1 MIVKMRKLMA
11 LSSKDDYREV
21 LKNLTGLGCVELESA
36 EREIAKE
43 AGELVSVS
51 SVDTGSREAKAII
64 SSAVKSLDR
73 YSPHKVSM
81 LAPRDP
87 LNEKQ
92 LFDKVLMERGYKAAK
107 RIKEISD
114 SIDENN
120 AKVVKAENKQAFLEP
135 WKKLDVP
142 LNEEGTRFTAF
153 LKGVIPSEANF
164 ENVKKETYEVS
175 SDCELTLISTDR
187 EQHYITVLVHV
198 GVRDDILEKL
208 KKFGFT
214 HVSFSEFTGTASE
227 NIELLK
233 AQQEELKKENEGLV
247 NEIKE
252 LSPMRKYITA
262 AYDAFTQ
269 EAVRDELSSTLA
281 MTKKTVVLTGWV
293 PSDKEETVAAL
304 LKESGCAWEFSDPA
318 EGDDVPVAYKTNKFA
333 EPFVGIT
340 DMYGTPPYNS
350 IVDPNPLMS
359 IFYFT
364 FFGFMMCDAMYG
376 ILIFLGSLLALK
388 MKRPSGSMQGM
399 LKMFMYCGISTFIA
413 GALTGGW
420 FADSVSAVSL
430 WLTGTAVSIPPLWF
444 DPLKNPMMML
454 AFSLA
459 LGAIQLITGMAL
471 AGYRMIKQGHLMD
484 AVFDIGSW
492 WVLFAGIAIFGLLG
506 AEWGLYVALAGA
518 LMLLLTGGRK
528 KKGLGK
534 ITGGLGSLYNIT
546 SYVSDLLSYSR
557 IMALGLSGAVVGQ
570 VVNKIA
576 TMAHG
581 VKGIVLFI
589 FVFIF
594 GHIFNIAVSLLGA
607 YVHSSR
613 LQYIEFYGK
622 FFDDGGRAFK
632 PLSNNTKYVEIIKE

>member
-1 MIVKMRKLMA
+1 MIVRMRKLMA
-11 LSSKDDYREV
+11 FCSKDNYREV
-21 LKNLTGLGCVELESA
+21 LKELTGLGCVELESA
-36 EREIAKE
+36 QREVIKE
-43 AGELVSVS
+43 SGDLVSTC
-51 SVDTGSREAKAII
+51 SVDTGSNEAKSVI
-64 SSAVKSLDR
+64 SSAIRSLDR
-73 YSPHKVSM
+73 YAPHKVSM

-87 LNEKQ
+87 LKEGQ
-92 LFDKVLMERGYKAAK
+92 LFDKSLMERGQKAAQK
-107 RIKEISD
+107 IKDLSD

-120 AKVVKAENKQAFLEP
+120 AQILKAENKIAFLNP
-135 WKKLDVP
+135 WEGLDVP
-142 LNEEGTRFTAF
+142 LEENETRFTF
-153 LKGVIPSEANF
+153 FTKGVIPSEVDF
-164 ENVKKETYEVS
+164 ENVKTEISKVS
-175 SDCELTLISTDR
+175 TECEITLISTDK
-187 EQHYITVLVHV
+187 EQHYITALCYKKSWDEVLN
-198 GVRDDILEKL
+198 KL
-208 KKFGFT
+208 KDFSFAP
-214 HVSFSEFTGTASE
+214 VSFHEYTGTAKE
-227 NIELLK
+227 NIVS
-233 AQQEELKKENEGLV
+233 LKKRIKSLNDENEGLI
-247 NEIKE
+247 NEIK
-252 LSPMRKYITA
+252 SSSSMRKDIFA

-269 EAVRDELSSTLA
+269 EAKRDELSSSLG
-281 MTKKTVVLTGWV
+281 MTKKTVILTGWV
-293 PSDKEETVAAL
+293 PKEREKDVEAL
-304 LKESGCAWEFSDPA
+304 FEKKGCAWEFADPSD
-318 EGDDVPVAYKTNKFA
+318 GDDVPVTYKTNRFS
-333 EPFVGIT
+333 ESFVGIT

-350 IVDPNPLMS
+350 IIDPNPLMS

-376 ILIFLGSLLALK
+376 ILIFLGSYIFLK
-388 MKRPSGSMQGM
+388 LKRPSGTMQGM

-430 WLTGTAVSIPPLWF
+430 WLTGTAVSIPPIWF

-459 LGAIQLITGMAL
+459 LGAVQLIAGMAL
-471 AGYRMIKQGHLMD
+471 AGWRMIKQGHPMD

-492 WVLFAGIAIFGLLG
+492 WVLFAGLGIFAMGINS
-506 AEWGLYVALAGA
+506 GLYVALLGA
-518 LMLLLTGGRK
+518 LLLLLTGGRK
-528 KKGLGK
+528 NKGLGK

-581 VKGIVLFI
+581 FMGILLFVL
-589 FVFIF
+589 VFIF

>member
-11 LSSKDDYREV
+11 LCSKDNYREV
-21 LKNLTGLGCVELESA
+21 LKDLTSLGCVELESA
-36 EREIAKE
+36 QKE
-43 AGELVSVS
+43 VMKESGDLVTVS
-51 SVDTGSREAKAII
+51 SVDTGSTEAKAVI
-64 SSAVKSLDR
+64 SSAIKSLDR
-73 YSPHKVSM
+73 YAPQKVSM

-87 LNEKQ
+87 LNESQ
-92 LFDKVLMERGYKAAK
+92 LFDRVLMERGQKAAQ
-107 RIKEISD
+107 RIKDLSD
-114 SIDENN
+114 GIDENN
-120 AKVVKAENKQAFLEP
+120 AKILKAENKIAFLSP
-135 WKKLDVP
+135 WKGLDVP
-142 LNEEGTRFTAF
+142 LEENETRFTSF
-153 LKGVIPSEANF
+153 TKGVMPSEMDI
-164 ENVKKETYEVS
+164 ENVKKEIYDVS
-175 SDCELTLISTDR
+175 SECEITLISTDR
-187 EQHYITVLVHV
+187 EQHYITVLCHKKSWDEV
-198 GVRDDILEKL
+198 LEKL
-208 KKFGFT
+208 KSL
-214 HVSFSEFTGTASE
+214 SFAPISFHEYKGTAKE
-227 NIELLK
+227 NIDSLK
-233 AQQEELKKENEGLV
+233 A
-247 NEIKE
+247 EIKSLE
-252 LSPMRKYITA
+252 DEREKFIAEIKNNSSMRKDISA

-269 EAVRDELSSTLA
+269 EVKRDELSSSLG

-293 PSDKEETVAAL
+293 PQDREKEV
-304 LKESGCAWEFSDPA
+304 ESLFSSKGCAWEFSDPE
-318 EGDDVPVAYKTNKFA
+318 EGDDVPVTYKTNKFSQS
-333 EPFVGIT
+333 FVGIT
-340 DMYGTPPYNS
+340 EMYGTPPYSS
-350 IVDPNPLMS
+350 IIDPNPLMS

-376 ILIFLGSLLALK
+376 ILIFLGSYIFLK
-388 MKRPSGSMQGM
+388 LKRPSGSMQGM

-420 FADSVSAVSL
+420 FADSVSAVSM
-430 WLTGTAVSIPPLWF
+430 WLTGTAISIPPLWF

-459 LGAIQLITGMAL
+459 LGAVQLITGMAL
-471 AGYRMIKQGHLMD
+471 AGWRMIKQGHPMD

-492 WVLFAGIAIFGLLG
+492 WVLFAGLGIFGLLG
-506 AEWGLYVALAGA
+506 ASAGLYIALLGA

-528 KKGLGK
+528 KKGIGK

-581 VKGIVLFI
+581 VLGIVLFVL
-589 FVFIF
+589 VFIF

-632 PLSNNTKYVEIIKE
+632 PLANNTKYVEIIKE

>member
-11 LSSKDDYREV
+11 LSSKDNYREV
-21 LKNLTGLGCVELESA
+21 LKELTSLGCVELESA
-36 EREIAKE
+36 QREVSKE
-43 AGELVSVS
+43 AGSLVSVS
-51 SVDTGSREAKAII
+51 SVDTGSQEARAVI
-64 SSAVKSLDR
+64 SSAIRSLDR
-73 YSPHKVSM
+73 YAPHKVSM
-81 LAPRDP
+81 LSPRDP

-92 LFDKVLMERGYKAAK
+92 LFDKVLMERGQKSAEK
-107 RIKEISD
+107 IKELSD
-114 SIDENN
+114 RIDENN
-120 AKVVKAENKQAFLEP
+120 AKVIKAENKIAFLNP
-135 WKKLDVP
+135 WVKLDVP

-153 LKGVIPSEANF
+153 MKGVIPSDADF
-164 ENVKKETYEVS
+164 EKVKKEAYEVS
-175 SDCELTLISTDR
+175 GDCEITLISSDR
-187 EQHYITVLVHV
+187 EQHYITVLVHNS
-198 GVRDDILEKL
+198 VRDNILEKL
-208 KKFGFT
+208 KSEGFT
-214 HVSFSEFTGTASE
+214 HVSFNEYAGTASE

-233 AQQEELKKENEGLV
+233 SEIESLKKENEGLIGM
-247 NEIKE
+247 IKE
-252 LSPMRKYITA
+252 TAPMRKYISA

-269 EAVRDELSSTLA
+269 EEARDELSSTLA

-293 PSDKEETVAAL
+293 PADKEETVKNL
-304 LKESGCAWEFSDPA
+304 LETNGCAWEFTDPA
-318 EGDDVPVAYKTNKFA
+318 EEDDVPVAYKTNKFA

-376 ILIFLGSLLALK
+376 ILIFLGSLLVIK
-388 MKRPSGSMQGM
+388 MKRPSGSMRGM

-420 FADSVSAVSL
+420 FADSVAAVSL

-459 LGAIQLITGMAL
+459 LGAVQLITGMAL

-492 WVLFAGIAIFGLLG
+492 WVLFAGLAVFGLMG
-506 AEWGLYVALAGA
+506 AQWGLYLALAGA
-518 LMLLLTGGRK
+518 LLLLLTGGRK
-528 KKGLGK
+528 KKGFGK

-581 VKGIVLFI
+581 FMGIILFI

>member
-11 LSSKDDYREV
+11 LCSKDNYRDV
-21 LKNLTGLGCVELESA
+21 LKELTSLGCVELESA
-36 EREIAKE
+36 QREVMKE
-43 AGELVSVS
+43 SGDLLATS
-51 SVDTGSREAKAII
+51 SVDTGSGEAKAVI
-64 SSAVKSLDR
+64 SSAIKSLDR
-73 YSPHKVSM
+73 YAPHKVSM

-92 LFDKVLMERGYKAAK
+92 LFDKVLMERGQKAAA
-107 RIKEISD
+107 RIKELSD

-120 AKVVKAENKQAFLEP
+120 AKILKAENKIAFLSP
-135 WKKLDVP
+135 WKGLDVP
-142 LNEEGTRFTAF
+142 LEENETRFTIF
-153 LKGVIPSEANF
+153 SKGVIPSEVDV
-164 ENVKKETYEVS
+164 ENAKKEIYKASSECEV
-175 SDCELTLISTDR
+175 TLISSDR
-187 EQHYITVLVHV
+187 EQHYITILCHKENWDEV
-198 GVRDDILEKL
+198 LEKL
-208 KKFGFT
+208 K
-214 HVSFSEFTGTASE
+214 SFSFAPVAFHEYKGTAEE
-227 NIELLK
+227 NTASLK
-233 AQQEELKKENEGLV
+233 E
-247 NEIKE
+247 EIKSLADE
-252 LSPMRKYITA
+252 REGFIAEIKNNSSMRKDISA
-262 AYDAFTQ
+262 AYDAFAQ
-269 EAVRDELSSTLA
+269 EAERDELSSSLG

-293 PSDKEETVAAL
+293 PQDREKEVEAL
-304 LKESGCAWEFSDPA
+304 FSSKGCAWEFSDPK
-318 EGDDVPVAYKTNKFA
+318 EGDDVPVTYKTNKFS
-333 EPFVGIT
+333 ESFVGIT
-340 DMYGTPPYNS
+340 DMYGTPPYSS
-350 IVDPNPLMS
+350 IIDPNPLMS

-376 ILIFLGSLLALK
+376 ILIFLGSYIFLK
-388 MKRPSGSMQGM
+388 LKRPSGSMQGM

-413 GALTGGW
+413 GVLTGGW
-420 FADSVSAVSL
+420 FADSVSAVSM

-459 LGAIQLITGMAL
+459 LGAVQLITGMAL
-471 AGYRMIKQGHLMD
+471 AGWRMIKQGYPMD

-492 WVLFAGIAIFGLLG
+492 WVLFAGLGIFAMGKNF
-506 AEWGLYVALAGA
+506 GLYVALAGA

-528 KKGLGK
+528 KKGIGK

-581 VKGIVLFI
+581 FMGILLFV

-594 GHIFNIAVSLLGA
+594 GHVFNIAVSLLGA

-622 FFDDGGRAFK
+622 FFDDGGRPFK
-632 PLSNNTKYVEIIKE
+632 PLSNNTKYVEIVKE